1 MKFSQGSLGRVFI
14 LRLEDGDVLNDT
26 LEAFARQQNVVRAL
40 VFYLG
45 GTAPGSKLVVGP
57 EARQDDAVIPIIHAL
72 AGARETLALGTLL
85 PNEHGEPVVHMHA
98 ATGRE
103 GDATVGCT
111 RAGLETWLVGEV
123 VLLEILGT
131 EAHREIDQASG
142 FELLTLP

>member
-1 MKFSQGSLGRVFI
+1 MRSSQASLGRVFI
-14 LRLEDGDVLNDT
+14 LRLENGDVLNDT
-26 LEAFARQQNVVRAL
+26 LETFARDQGVSRAL

-45 GTAPGSKLVVGP
+45 GTAPGSRLVVGP
-57 EARQDDAVIPIIHAL
+57 EQRDDDAVIPIIHAL

-85 PNEHGEPVVHMHA
+85 PNEEGRPVVHMHA

-111 RAGLETWLVGEV
+111 RAGVETWLVGEV
-123 VLLEILGT
+123 VMLELLGS
-131 EAHREIDQASG
+131 EAWRELDPESG